1 MTDAELD
8 AAVRRILGRPTKAR
22 DPERFR
28 NWLAFFLISAFV
40 SVLPLMF
47 FKSIPADNKDIITY
61 IVGQLSGMA
70 TMALG
75 FYFTTKAGADALDAK
90 RAETT
95 SKAFEAIAASA
106 SALPATDEPLPVTV
120 ANSTKDP
127 VPTVE
132 AK

>member
-1 MTDAELD
+1 MSHDELD
-8 AAVRRILGRPTKAR
+8 AAVRRVIARPSKELNPDA
-22 DPERFR
+22 FR

-40 SVLPLMF
+40 TVLPLLF
-47 FKSIPADNKDIITY
+47 FKSIPAENKDIITY

-95 SKAFEAIAASA
+95 SKAFEAITASA
-106 SALPATDEPLPVTV
+106 NAMPI
-120 ANSTKDP
+120 DP
-127 VPTVE
+127 VKAEIVNAPDNPVPITE
-132 AK
+132 EKA

>member
-1 MTDAELD
+1 MTSDLD
-8 AAVRRILGRPTKAR
+8 AAVRRVLARPAKAR
-22 DPERFR
+22 NPEAFR

-40 SVLPLMF
+40 AVLPLMF
-47 FKSIPADNKDIITY
+47 FKSIPEDNKDIITY

-106 SALPATDEPLPVTV
+106 NAPLGNEPVKAEIVNDPD
-120 ANSTKDP
+120 NP
-127 VPTVE
+127 VPTTE
-132 AK
+132 AR